1 MCENDDDFNLVNRI
15 LELLNLSG
23 LILYA
28 YTPESRRDFKEKLVE
43 ILQMLNDEDTYSSS
57 S

>member
-43 ILQMLNDEDTYSSS
+43 ILQMLNDEDAYSS
-57 S
+57 